1 MFKATM
7 EVNDNHA
14 AGMSRAVSK
23 NNGCRQRGLRQIDGS
38 EQVGQR
44 SSPNKT
50 CLWTGRFVAMDGANI
65 SGWSR
70 RRGEPRLAQT
80 LAICRWLE
88 DHGVRFGCWFDA
100 SFRHCLRKCSPKDA
114 VALETLLQ
122 NYPELFKSAPAGVDS
137 QGNSIGADAYVLRD
151 ADSFPDGLVLTS
163 DLYRSEAKENPH
175 LFGWTQDHSER
186 RITGQIASNGDVL
199 LGDNGEVRIAV
210 HDDIE
215 FYVDINKN
223 KKGREMGKSTFT
235 DRVCGTASEAGGI
248 TVYDDAHQPIVLD
261 ENQFVGR
268 GSVGECIY
276 AIASAPE
283 YCVKLFRP
291 QDLADAEKRQR
302 LVSGLDAMLKMS
314 EHIRD
319 PHLAWPLERVMDERG
334 AVIGYVLRRIPKG
347 YVSFR
352 AIFGGATSVSRQFP
366 NWGRRELALVAKNF
380 IDELIVLEQ
389 DGVRVA
395 DFTPENF
402 LVNDKGEV
410 IFRNCD
416 TFMFFERCGK
426 VHTSG
431 VFNPEYAPVELLRD
445 PELVGKARTEAQTCF
460 SAAVLAYSIVMTGH
474 HPFMHTEVSADG
486 RSFAT
491 LIGSILT
498 GMCPLGYGARCRMP
512 SNWYATWSWI
522 TGSLQSAF
530 IATFRE
536 GWENPVKRTPLR
548 QLSQELD
555 KFAYEC
561 TRMPERNALKP
572 VTVKPREQPRVAQ
585 MQSYDSCSQSSH
597 HGNRP
602 QFARQ
607 VSSRPYAARFP
618 AVRRS
623 VVS

>member
-7 EVNDNHA
+7 EVNDNRVE
-14 AGMSRAVSK
+14 GMSRATSK
-23 NNGCRQRGLRQIDGS
+23 NNGSRHGRVQQVADS

-44 SSPNKT
+44 PGSDKT
-50 CLWTGRFVAMDGANI
+50 CVWTGRFVAIDGANI
-65 SGWSR
+65 SGWGR
-70 RRGEPRLAQT
+70 RRGEPCLSQT
-80 LAICRWLE
+80 LAICRWLD
-88 DHGVRFGCWFDA
+88 DHGVRFSCWFDA
-100 SFRHCLRKCSPKDA
+100 SFRHYLRKCSLKDA
-114 VALETLLQ
+114 VALEILLQ

-175 LFGWTQDHSER
+175 LFGWTQDHPER

-210 HDDIE
+210 HDAIE
-215 FYVDINKN
+215 FYVDINR
-223 KKGREMGKSTFT
+223 KGDHAYRT
-235 DRVCGTASEAGGI
+235 VLEAVGI
-248 TVYDDAHQPIVLD
+248 TVYDDARQPIVLD

-268 GSVGECIY
+268 GSVGERIY

-302 LVSGLDAMLKMS
+302 LVSGLEAMLKMP
-314 EHIRD
+314 ERMHD
-319 PHLAWPLERVMDERG
+319 PHLMWPMGRVTDERG
-334 AVIGYVLRRIPKG
+334 AVIGYVLRRIPEG
-347 YVSFR
+347 FVSFR
-352 AIFGGATSVSRQFP
+352 AIFGGAASVSRHFP
-366 NWGRRELALVAKNF
+366 NWGRRELALAAKNF

-395 DFTPENF
+395 DFAPESF
-402 LVNDKGEV
+402 LVNDKGDV
-410 IFRNCD
+410 MFRNCD
-416 TFMFFERCGK
+416 TFMFFERSGR
-426 VHTSG
+426 VHLSG

-445 PELVGKARTEAQTCF
+445 LELVEKTRTEAQTCF
-460 SAAVLAYSIVMTGH
+460 SAAILAYSLVMTGH

-486 RSFAT
+486 RSFET
-491 LIGSILT
+491 LLGSILT
-498 GMCPLGYGARCRMP
+498 GKCPLGCGARCRMS

-548 QLSQELD
+548 RLSQELD

-561 TRMPERNALKP
+561 TRMPERNALRP
-572 VTVKPREQPRVAQ
+572 AVAKPRERHQMALTLPRDYHVDGQ
-585 MQSYDSCSQSSH
+585 HDCNRQYCQRSH
-597 HGNRP
+597 VSRMVGVRPRGFSRIVNRGCGE
-602 QFARQ
+602 
-607 VSSRPYAARFP
+607 
-618 AVRRS
+618 
-623 VVS
+623 